1 VRKFPLAGTGNN
13 KITDNHRCP
22 NRCVLDISAR
32 VTPKQA
38 HDEDFDD
45 PELAE
50 YRYQRSHRADADADT
65 DEPAPLFLSY
75 PLDEDSGAKR
85 NSLERS
91 LGRSL
96 LTSGLLIATAAAVAV
111 ALVTLDVTR
120 DIMVSAKT
128 WLFGTSQV
136 QARTVLA
143 SLPQRVSELAPPPGK
158 AELPSREQIAAAY
171 QEAVKVGQVAVRPAA
186 AAPSAAP
193 PAPSVAPPAPSAAT
207 QAAPPAAPP
216 APQARRLD
224 PDELSALMKRA
235 NSLLAIGDI
244 AAARLL
250 LERAADAQ
258 EADAALLLAR
268 TYDPLVLGT
277 KDARSI
283 TSDPALARIWY
294 RRAAELG
301 SQHAQQRLTQM
312 QD

>member
-1 VRKFPLAGTGNN
+1 MV
-13 KITDNHRCP
+13 
-22 NRCVLDISAR
+22 DISAR
-32 VTPKQA
+32 VTPRQA
-38 HDEDFDD
+38 HDADFDD

-50 YRYQRSHRADADADT
+50 YRYQRSYRPEADIDR

-75 PLDEDSGAKR
+75 PLDEDSGAKYR
-85 NSLERS
+85 RSSLERS

-96 LTSGLLIATAAAVAV
+96 LTSGLLIAAAAAVAV
-111 ALVTLDVTR
+111 MLVSLDVSR
-120 DIMVSAKT
+120 DIMAPAKT

-136 QARTVLA
+136 QARTVIA
-143 SLPQRVSELAPPPGK
+143 ALPQPVSEHVAPPAKSGP
-158 AELPSREQIAAAY
+158 PSREQITAAY
-171 QEAVKVGQVAVRPAA
+171 QDAIKGGQAVVRSVAIPSTAPTAPSAPAAVPSAPPAA
-186 AAPSAAP
+186 APAAPPPSAAP
-193 PAPSVAPPAPSAAT
+193 
-207 QAAPPAAPP
+207 QI
-216 APQARRLD
+216 RRLG
-224 PDELSALMKRA
+224 PDELGALMKRA
-235 NSLLAIGDI
+235 NGLLAIGDI

-277 KDARSI
+277 KDARAI
-283 TSDPALARIWY
+283 TADPAQARIWY

>member
-1 VRKFPLAGTGNN
+1 MV
-13 KITDNHRCP
+13 
-22 NRCVLDISAR
+22 DISGR
-32 VTPKQA
+32 MTPRQA
-38 HDEDFDD
+38 HDADFDD

-50 YRYQRSHRADADADT
+50 YRYQRSHRADTDIDR

-75 PLDEDSGAKR
+75 PLDEDSGAKYQR
-85 NSLERS
+85 GSLERS

-96 LTSGLLIATAAAVAV
+96 LTSGLLIAAAAAAAVL
-111 ALVTLDVTR
+111 LVSLDVTR
-120 DIMVSAKT
+120 DTMVAAKT
-128 WLFGTSQV
+128 WLLGTSQV
-136 QARTVLA
+136 HARTVMAAL
-143 SLPQRVSELAPPPGK
+143 LQPVSEPVPPPPTK
-158 AELPSREQIAAAY
+158 AAPPSREQITAAY
-171 QEAVKVGQVAVRPAA
+171 QEAIKGGQVVVGPSPSVSAA
-186 AAPSAAP
+186 PPAPSAAP
-193 PAPSVAPPAPSAAT
+193 PAPSAAP
-207 QAAPPAAPP
+207 QAAPPAT
-216 APQARRLD
+216 PQARQVS

-244 AAARLL
+244 PAARLL

-277 KDARSI
+277 KDARAI
-283 TSDPALARIWY
+283 TPDPAQARIWY

>member
-1 VRKFPLAGTGNN
+1 MV
-13 KITDNHRCP
+13 
-22 NRCVLDISAR
+22 DISAR
-32 VTPKQA
+32 VTPRQA
-38 HDEDFDD
+38 HDGDFDD

-50 YRYQRSHRADADADT
+50 YRYQRSHRADADIDT

-75 PLDEDSGAKR
+75 PLDEDSGAKYR
-85 NSLERS
+85 RSSLERS

-96 LTSGLLIATAAAVAV
+96 LTSGLLIAAAAAVAV
-111 ALVTLDVTR
+111 ALVSLDITR
-120 DIMVSAKT
+120 DVMATAKT
-128 WLFGTSQV
+128 WLLGTSQV
-136 QARTVLA
+136 QARTVMA
-143 SLPQRVSELAPPPGK
+143 AVPQPVSERAPPPSK

-171 QEAVKVGQVAVRPAA
+171 QEAIKVEQVAVRPPAA
-186 AAPSAAP
+186 APSGAPPAPSAAP
-193 PAPSVAPPAPSAAT
+193 PAPSAAA

-216 APQARRLD
+216 ARRLN

-235 NSLLAIGDI
+235 NGLLAIGDI

-268 TYDPLVLGT
+268 TYDPQVLGT
-277 KDARSI
+277 RDARSI
-283 TSDPALARIWY
+283 TPDPAQARIWY

-301 SQHAQQRLTQM
+301 SQHAQHRLTQT

>member
-1 VRKFPLAGTGNN
+1 MV
-13 KITDNHRCP
+13 
-22 NRCVLDISAR
+22 DISAR
-32 VTPKQA
+32 VTPSQA
-38 HDEDFDD
+38 HHEDFDD

-50 YRYQRSHRADADADT
+50 YRYQRSYRADTDADT

-75 PLDEDSGAKR
+75 PLDEDSGAKYR
-85 NSLERS
+85 PSSLERS

-96 LTSGLLIATAAAVAV
+96 LTSGLLIAAAAAVAM
-111 ALVTLDVTR
+111 LVVSLDVTR
-120 DIMVSAKT
+120 DIMVTART
-128 WLFGTSQV
+128 WLLGTSPV

-143 SLPQRVSELAPPPGK
+143 ALPRPAGEPAPPPTSK
-158 AELPSREQIAAAY
+158 SDLPSREQITAAY
-171 QEAVKVGQVAVRPAA
+171 QEAIKIGQAVARSV
-186 AAPSAAP
+186 APS
-193 PAPSVAPPAPSAAT
+193 STAPPAPSAAPPPAPSAAA

-216 APQARRLD
+216 APPVRRLS
-224 PDELSALMKRA
+224 PDELGTLLKRA
-235 NSLLAIGDI
+235 NGLLAIGDI

-277 KDARSI
+277 KDTRAI
-283 TSDPALARIWY
+283 TPDPAQARIWY

>member
-1 VRKFPLAGTGNN
+1 MV
-13 KITDNHRCP
+13 
-22 NRCVLDISAR
+22 DISAR
-32 VTPKQA
+32 VTPHQA
-38 HDEDFDD
+38 HDGDFDD

-50 YRYQRSHRADADADT
+50 YRYQRSHRADTDADA

-75 PLDEDSGAKR
+75 PLDDEDSGAR
-85 NSLERS
+85 YRRRSLEHS

-96 LTSGLLIATAAAVAV
+96 LTSGLLIAAAAAVAV
-111 ALVTLDVTR
+111 LLVSLNVTR
-120 DIMVSAKT
+120 DIMVTTRT
-128 WLFGTSQV
+128 WLFGTSPV
-136 QARTVLA
+136 QARTVMA
-143 SLPQRVSELAPPPGK
+143 ALPQPVSEPAPPPSK
-158 AELPSREQIAAAY
+158 AELPSREQITAAY
-171 QEAVKVGQVAVRPAA
+171 QEAIKGGHTV
-186 AAPSAAP
+186 APSAA
-193 PAPSVAPPAPSAAT
+193 APVAPPAPSAASPAPSAT
-207 QAAPPAAPP
+207 AQATPPA
-216 APQARRLD
+216 APQARRLS
-224 PDELSALMKRA
+224 PDDLGALMKRA

-277 KDARSI
+277 KDARAI
-283 TSDPALARIWY
+283 TPDPAQARIWY